1 MRNVIRGII
10 FDYGGTLDTGGNHWG
25 RVIWEAYERH
35 HLPVTAQQYCEAY
48 VYAERTLGSEPII
61 QCAENFRRTLEAKL
75 KLQREYLISSE
86 YTDGKAFPKDTCA
99 ALVDDLYQT
108 ACEQTRHSR
117 EVLLQLKE
125 RLPLVLVSNFYGNLA
140 AVLSDYGLADLFGHV
155 VESAAVGVR
164 KPDPRIFMLGVEA
177 LGLSPQQVMV
187 VGDSMKN
194 DIRPARSIGCHTVWL
209 KGQGWPIDADFK
221 SVSQKSGIPNSLQQE
236 EADHFI
242 TDLRELLTII

>member
-75 KLQREYLISSE
+75 KLQREYLLSRGVVDADLS
-86 YTDGKAFPKDTCA
+86 
-99 ALVDDLYQT
+99 ALVDELDQLARRQT
-108 ACEQTRHSR
+108 ANSR
-117 EVLLQLKE
+117 KVLLQLKE

-187 VGDSMKN
+187 VGDSVKN

>member
-75 KLQREYLISSE
+75 KLQREYLLSRGVVDADLS
-86 YTDGKAFPKDTCA
+86 
-99 ALVDDLYQT
+99 ALVDELDQLARRQT
-108 ACEQTRHSR
+108 ANSR
-117 EVLLQLKE
+117 KVLLQLKE

-221 SVSQKSGIPNSLQQE
+221 SVSQKSGISNSLQQE

>member
-75 KLQREYLISSE
+75 KLQREYLLSRGVVDADLS
-86 YTDGKAFPKDTCA
+86 
-99 ALVDDLYQT
+99 ALVDELDQLARRQT
-108 ACEQTRHSR
+108 ANSR
-117 EVLLQLKE
+117 KVLLQLKE

-221 SVSQKSGIPNSLQQE
+221 SVSQKSGILNSLQQE
-236 EADHFI
+236 KADHFI

>member
-75 KLQREYLISSE
+75 KLQREYLLSRGVVDADLS
-86 YTDGKAFPKDTCA
+86 
-99 ALVDDLYQT
+99 ALVDELDQLARRQK
-108 ACEQTRHSR
+108 ANSR
-117 EVLLQLKE
+117 KVLLQLKE

>member
-75 KLQREYLISSE
+75 KLQREYLLSRGVVDADLS
-86 YTDGKAFPKDTCA
+86 
-99 ALVDDLYQT
+99 ALVDELDQLARRQT
-108 ACEQTRHSR
+108 ANSR
-117 EVLLQLKE
+117 KVLLQLKE

-194 DIRPARSIGCHTVWL
+194 DIRPAHSIGCHTVWL

>member
-75 KLQREYLISSE
+75 KLQREYLLSRGVVDADLS
-86 YTDGKAFPKDTCA
+86 
-99 ALVDDLYQT
+99 ALVDELDQL

>member
-75 KLQREYLISSE
+75 KLQREYLLSRGVVDADLS
-86 YTDGKAFPKDTCA
+86 
-99 ALVDDLYQT
+99 ALVDELDQLARRQT
-108 ACEQTRHSR
+108 ANSR
-117 EVLLQLKE
+117 KVLLQLKE

>member
-75 KLQREYLISSE
+75 KLQREYLLSRGVVDADLS
-86 YTDGKAFPKDTCA
+86 
-99 ALVDDLYQT
+99 ALVDELDQLARRQT
-108 ACEQTRHSR
+108 ANSR
-117 EVLLQLKE
+117 KVLLQLKE

-187 VGDSMKN
+187 VGDSVKN

-242 TDLRELLTII
+242 TDLRKLLTII

>member
-75 KLQREYLISSE
+75 KLQREYLLSRGVVDADLS
-86 YTDGKAFPKDTCA
+86 
-99 ALVDDLYQT
+99 ALVDELDQLARRQT
-108 ACEQTRHSR
+108 ANSR
-117 EVLLQLKE
+117 KVLLQLKE

-155 VESAAVGVR
+155 VESVAVGVR

-194 DIRPARSIGCHTVWL
+194 DIRPAHSIGCHTVWL

>member
-75 KLQREYLISSE
+75 KLQREYLLSRGVVDADLS
-86 YTDGKAFPKDTCA
+86 
-99 ALVDDLYQT
+99 ALVDELDQLARRQT
-108 ACEQTRHSR
+108 ANSR
-117 EVLLQLKE
+117 KVLLQLKE

-164 KPDPRIFMLGVEA
+164 KPDPRIFMLGVET

>member
-75 KLQREYLISSE
+75 KLQREYLLSRGVVDADLS
-86 YTDGKAFPKDTCA
+86 
-99 ALVDDLYQT
+99 ALVDELDQLARRQK
-108 ACEQTRHSR
+108 ANSR
-117 EVLLQLKE
+117 KVLLQLKE

-236 EADHFI
+236 ETDHFI

>member
-75 KLQREYLISSE
+75 KLQREYLLSRGVVDADLS
-86 YTDGKAFPKDTCA
+86 
-99 ALVDDLYQT
+99 ALVDELDQLARRQT
-108 ACEQTRHSR
+108 ANSR
-117 EVLLQLKE
+117 KVLLQLKE

-140 AVLSDYGLADLFGHV
+140 AVLNDYGLADLFGHV

-177 LGLSPQQVMV
+177 LGLSPQH
-187 VGDSMKN
+187 GSSS
-194 DIRPARSIGCHTVWL
+194 RRW
-209 KGQGWPIDADFK
+209 
-221 SVSQKSGIPNSLQQE
+221 
-236 EADHFI
+236 
-242 TDLRELLTII
+242 

>member
-75 KLQREYLISSE
+75 KLQREYLLSRGVVDADLS
-86 YTDGKAFPKDTCA
+86 
-99 ALVDDLYQT
+99 ALVDELDQLARRQT
-108 ACEQTRHSR
+108 ANSR
-117 EVLLQLKE
+117 KVLLQLKE

-140 AVLSDYGLADLFGHV
+140 AVLNDYGLADLFGHV

-187 VGDSMKN
+187 VGDSVKN

>member
-75 KLQREYLISSE
+75 KLQREYLLSRGVVDADLS
-86 YTDGKAFPKDTCA
+86 
-99 ALVDDLYQT
+99 ALVDELDQLARRQT
-108 ACEQTRHSR
+108 ANSR
-117 EVLLQLKE
+117 KVLLQLKE

-221 SVSQKSGIPNSLQQE
+221 SVSQKSGIPNSFQQE

>member
-1 MRNVIRGII
+1 MRNVIRGIV

-35 HLPVTAQQYCEAY
+35 HLPVTAQQYREAY
-48 VYAERTLGSEPII
+48 VYAERTLGSESII
-61 QCAENFRRTLEAKL
+61 LRADNFRRTLEEKL
-75 KLQREYLISSE
+75 KLQRDYLLSR
-86 YTDGKAFPKDTCA
+86 CA
-99 ALVDDLYQT
+99 VDVDLSALIDEHDQFARRQT
-108 ACEQTRHSR
+108 AYSR
-117 EVLLQLKE
+117 EVLLPLKE
-125 RLPLVLVSNFYGNLA
+125 RFPLVLVSNFYGNLA
-140 AVLSDYGLADLFGHV
+140 AVLSDYGLADLFEHV

-187 VGDSMKN
+187 VGDSVKN

-209 KGQGWPIDADFK
+209 KGQGWPVDADSK
-221 SVSQKSGIPNSLQQE
+221 SASQKPGISNSLQQE
-236 EADHFI
+236 EADHVI

>member
-75 KLQREYLISSE
+75 KLQREYLLSRGVVDADLS
-86 YTDGKAFPKDTCA
+86 
-99 ALVDDLYQT
+99 ALVDELDQLARRQT
-108 ACEQTRHSR
+108 ANSR
-117 EVLLQLKE
+117 KVLLQLKE

-155 VESAAVGVR
+155 VESATVGVR

>member
-61 QCAENFRRTLEAKL
+61 QCDENFRRTLEAKL
-75 KLQREYLISSE
+75 KLQREYLLSRGVVDADLS
-86 YTDGKAFPKDTCA
+86 
-99 ALVDDLYQT
+99 ALVDELDQLARRQT
-108 ACEQTRHSR
+108 ANSR
-117 EVLLQLKE
+117 KVLLQLKE